1 MKMTINNNI
10 KLGVINMIEK
20 LMKKEY
26 LNLALP
32 SGFECVV
39 GVLITMT
46 DTFMISQFG
55 SGIIASVGAM
65 GTVIDF
71 MYLVLQSINVSN
83 NVLVARLLG
92 KNDKEQAKITVG
104 TALIIAIICSL
115 ICIILTL
122 SISKFIPKLFL
133 VNKIGLVY
141 LYIRL
146 IGVIPNTILTILS
159 GYQRTLGNSKRMLNI
174 RIFCFFINAILDFI
188 FIKVGFKIMG
198 VAISTVLVEIINM
211 IVLIYYSK
219 KIVKFRFV
227 KSIAKEEF
235 SLIRYNVYERIFKR
249 GSNFI
254 LNIIMSR
261 IGTFQYAAHIIVMQF
276 LDLINNFLHG
286 TGIGTQTMIA
296 TSIGSNDNEKIN
308 KTTKIINNINKKI
321 VYVTTSIIGIAML
334 ISLQFFLIEIE
345 SLIIGY
351 KLLLFV
357 IVDCVLSGFYHYY
370 SSILRAMKEFKYIS
384 KLSLFI
390 SGGLKLVLAYL
401 LSKICGIYGVWICF
415 IISDLTMNMLLNKKI
430 DKLQLNS

>member
-1 MKMTINNNI
+1 
-10 KLGVINMIEK
+10 
-20 LMKKEY
+20 MKKKY
-26 LNLALP
+26 LDLALP
-32 SGFECVV
+32 SGFECIV

-46 DTFMISQFG
+46 DAFMISQFG
-55 SGIIASVGAM
+55 SEIIASVGAM

-71 MYLVLQSINVSN
+71 MYLVLQSVNVSN
-83 NVLVARLLG
+83 NVIVARLLG
-92 KNDKEQAKITVG
+92 KNDKDQAKSTVG

-122 SISKFIPKLFL
+122 SISKFIPKMFL

-146 IGVIPNTILTILS
+146 IGVIPNTILTILG
-159 GYQRTLGNSKRMLNI
+159 GYQRTLGNSRRMLNI
-174 RIFCFFINAILDFI
+174 RILCFFINAILDFI
-188 FIKVGFKIMG
+188 FIKLGFGITG
-198 VAISTVLVEIINM
+198 VAISTVLAEIINM
-211 IVLIYYSK
+211 IVLIYFSK
-219 KIVKFRFV
+219 KLVKIKFEM
-227 KSIAKEEF
+227 SIAKEEF
-235 SLIRYNVYERIFKR
+235 DLIRYNIYERIFKR

-254 LNIIMSR
+254 LNVIISR
-261 IGTFQYAAHIIVMQF
+261 IGALQYAAHIIVMQF

-286 TGIGTQTMIA
+286 TGIGTQTIIA

-308 KTTKIINNINKKI
+308 QTTKIISSLNKKI

-334 ISLQFFLIEIE
+334 ISLPYFLIEKE

-357 IVDCVLSGFYHYY
+357 ILDCILSGFYHYY

-390 SGGLKLVLAYL
+390 SGGLRLVLAYL

-415 IISDLTMNMLLNKKI
+415 IISDSIMNILLNKKI
-430 DKLQLNS
+430 KETQF

>member
-1 MKMTINNNI
+1 
-10 KLGVINMIEK
+10 
-20 LMKKEY
+20 MKKKY
-26 LNLALP
+26 LDLALP
-32 SGFECVV
+32 SGFECIV

-55 SGIIASVGAM
+55 SEIIASVGAM

-83 NVLVARLLG
+83 NVIVARLLG
-92 KNDKEQAKITVG
+92 KNDKEQVKLTVG

-115 ICIILTL
+115 ICIILIL
-122 SISKFIPKLFL
+122 SISKFIPRMFL
-133 VNKIGLVY
+133 VDRIGLVY

-174 RIFCFFINAILDFI
+174 RIICFFINAILDFT
-188 FIKVGFKIMG
+188 FIKFGFGITG
-198 VAISTVLVEIINM
+198 VALSTVLIEVINM
-211 IVLIYYSK
+211 IILVYYSK
-219 KIVKFRFV
+219 TLVKIKFI

-235 SLIRYNVYERIFKR
+235 HLIRYNVYERIFKR

-261 IGTFQYAAHIIVMQF
+261 IGSLQYAAHIIVMQF

-286 TGIGTQTMIA
+286 IGIGTQTMIA
-296 TSIGSNDNEKIN
+296 TSIGGNDNEKIN
-308 KTTKIINNINKKI
+308 NTTKIITDLNKKI
-321 VYVTTSIIGIAML
+321 VYITTTIIGIAML
-334 ISLQFFLIEIE
+334 ISLPCFLIEKE
-345 SLIIGY
+345 SLMIGY

-357 IVDCVLSGFYHYY
+357 IIDCILSGFYHYY

-390 SGGLKLVLAYL
+390 SGGLRLVLAYL

-415 IISDLTMNMLLNKKI
+415 VISDLIMNMLLNKKI
-430 DKLQLNS
+430 TEVQF

>member
-1 MKMTINNNI
+1 MD
-10 KLGVINMIEK
+10 EK
-20 LMKKEY
+20 KY
-26 LNLALP
+26 LDLALP
-32 SGFECVV
+32 SGFECIV

-55 SGIIASVGAM
+55 SEIIASVGAM

-83 NVLVARLLG
+83 NVIVARLLG
-92 KNDKEQAKITVG
+92 RNNKAQAKITVG

-122 SISKFIPKLFL
+122 SISKFIPRMFL
-133 VNKIGLVY
+133 VNDIGLVY

-174 RIFCFFINAILDFI
+174 RILCFFINAVLDFT
-188 FIKVGFKIMG
+188 FIKLGFGITG
-198 VAISTVLVEIINM
+198 VALSTILVEIINM
-211 IVLIYYSK
+211 IVLVYYSK
-219 KIVKFRFV
+219 KLVKIKFV

-261 IGTFQYAAHIIVMQF
+261 IGALQYAAHIIVMQF

-296 TSIGSNDNEKIN
+296 TSIGSNDNEKN
-308 KTTKIINNINKKI
+308 NNTTKIINSLNKKI
-321 VYVTTSIIGIAML
+321 VYITTVIIGTAML
-334 ISLQFFLIEIE
+334 ISLPYFLIEKE

-357 IVDCVLSGFYHYY
+357 ILDCILSGFYHYY

-384 KLSLFI
+384 KLSLCI
-390 SGGLKLVLAYL
+390 SGGLRLVLAYL

-415 IISDLTMNMLLNKKI
+415 IISDLIMNILLNKKI
-430 DKLQLNS
+430 TEVRS

>member
-1 MKMTINNNI
+1 MY
-10 KLGVINMIEK
+10 EK
-20 LMKKEY
+20 KY
-26 LNLALP
+26 LDLALP
-32 SGFECVV
+32 SGFECIV

-46 DTFMISQFG
+46 DTFMISRFG
-55 SGIIASVGAM
+55 SEIIASVGAM

-83 NVLVARLLG
+83 NVIVARLLG
-92 KNDKEQAKITVG
+92 RNNKAQAKITVG

-122 SISKFIPKLFL
+122 SISKFIPRMFL
-133 VNKIGLVY
+133 VNDIGLVY

-159 GYQRTLGNSKRMLNI
+159 GYQRTLGKSKRMLNI
-174 RIFCFFINAILDFI
+174 RMLCFFLNAVLDFT
-188 FIKVGFKIMG
+188 FIKLGFGITG
-198 VAISTVLVEIINM
+198 VALSTILVEIINM
-211 IVLIYYSK
+211 VVLVYYSK
-219 KIVKFRFV
+219 KLVKIKFV

-235 SLIRYNVYERIFKR
+235 SLIQYNIYERIFKR
-249 GSNFI
+249 GSNFL

-261 IGTFQYAAHIIVMQF
+261 IGALQYAAHIIVMQF

-296 TSIGSNDNEKIN
+296 TAIGSNNNEKIN
-308 KTTKIINNINKKI
+308 NTTKIINSLNKKI
-321 VYVTTSIIGIAML
+321 VYITTVIIGIAML
-334 ISLQFFLIEIE
+334 ISLPYFLVEKE

-357 IVDCVLSGFYHYY
+357 ILDCILSGFYHYY

-384 KLSLFI
+384 KLSLCI
-390 SGGLKLVLAYL
+390 SGGLRLILAYL

-415 IISDLTMNMLLNKKI
+415 IISDLIMNILLNKKI
-430 DKLQLNS
+430 IEVQI

>member
-1 MKMTINNNI
+1 
-10 KLGVINMIEK
+10 
-20 LMKKEY
+20 MKKKY

-32 SGFECVV
+32 SGFECIV

-55 SGIIASVGAM
+55 SKVIASVGAM

-71 MYLVLQSINVSN
+71 MYLILQSVNVSN
-83 NVLVARLLG
+83 NVIVARLLG

-104 TALIIAIICSL
+104 TALIIAIVCSL

-122 SISKFIPKLFL
+122 SISRFIPKMFL
-133 VNKIGLVY
+133 VDKIGIVY

-174 RIFCFFINAILDFI
+174 RILCFFINAILDFI
-188 FIKVGFKIMG
+188 FIKLGFGITG
-198 VAISTVLVEIINM
+198 VAISTVFVEIINM
-211 IVLIYYSK
+211 ILLIYYSK
-219 KIVKFRFV
+219 QLVKIRFI

-235 SLIRYNVYERIFKR
+235 SLIRYNIYERIFKR

-254 LNIIMSR
+254 LNVIMSR
-261 IGTFQYAAHIIVMQF
+261 IGELQYAAHIIVMQF

-286 TGIGTQTMIA
+286 TGIGTQTIIA
-296 TSIGSNDNEKIN
+296 TSIGSNDNEKLN
-308 KTTKIINNINKKI
+308 KTTKIINSLNKKI
-321 VYVTTSIIGIAML
+321 IYVTTLIIGVAML
-334 ISLQFFLIEIE
+334 IFLPYFLIEKE

-357 IVDCVLSGFYHYY
+357 ILDCILSGFYHYY

-390 SGGLKLVLAYL
+390 SGGLRLVLAYL
-401 LSKICGIYGVWICF
+401 LSKMCGIYGVWICF
-415 IISDLTMNMLLNKKI
+415 IISDLIMNILLNKKI
-430 DKLQLNS
+430 EEVQL

>member
-1 MKMTINNNI
+1 MY
-10 KLGVINMIEK
+10 EK
-20 LMKKEY
+20 KY
-26 LNLALP
+26 LDLALP
-32 SGFECVV
+32 SGFECIV

-46 DTFMISQFG
+46 DTFMISRFG
-55 SGIIASVGAM
+55 SEIIASVGAM

-83 NVLVARLLG
+83 NVIVARLLG
-92 KNDKEQAKITVG
+92 RNNKAQAKITVG

-122 SISKFIPKLFL
+122 SISKFIPRMFL
-133 VNKIGLVY
+133 VNGIGLVY

-159 GYQRTLGNSKRMLNI
+159 GYQRTLGKSKRMLNI
-174 RIFCFFINAILDFI
+174 RMLCFFLNAVLDFT
-188 FIKVGFKIMG
+188 FIKLGFGITG
-198 VAISTVLVEIINM
+198 VALSTILVEIINM
-211 IVLIYYSK
+211 VVLVYYSK
-219 KIVKFRFV
+219 KLVKIKFV

-235 SLIRYNVYERIFKR
+235 SLIQYNIYERIFKR
-249 GSNFI
+249 GSNFL

-261 IGTFQYAAHIIVMQF
+261 IGALQYAAHIIVMQF

-296 TSIGSNDNEKIN
+296 TAIGSNNNEKIN
-308 KTTKIINNINKKI
+308 NTTKIINSLNKKI
-321 VYVTTSIIGIAML
+321 VYITTVIIGIAML
-334 ISLQFFLIEIE
+334 ISLPYFLVEKE

-357 IVDCVLSGFYHYY
+357 ILDCILSGFYHYY

-384 KLSLFI
+384 KLSLCI
-390 SGGLKLVLAYL
+390 SGGLKLILAYL

-415 IISDLTMNMLLNKKI
+415 IISDLIMNILLNKKI
-430 DKLQLNS
+430 TQIRFY

>member
-1 MKMTINNNI
+1 
-10 KLGVINMIEK
+10 
-20 LMKKEY
+20 MKKKY
-26 LNLALP
+26 LDLALP
-32 SGFECVV
+32 SGFECIV

-46 DTFMISQFG
+46 DAFMISQFG
-55 SGIIASVGAM
+55 SEIIASVGAM

-71 MYLVLQSINVSN
+71 MYLVLQSVNVSN
-83 NVLVARLLG
+83 NVIVARLLG
-92 KNDKEQAKITVG
+92 KNDKDQAKITVG

-122 SISKFIPKLFL
+122 SISKFIPKMFL

-146 IGVIPNTILTILS
+146 IGVIPNTILTILG
-159 GYQRTLGNSKRMLNI
+159 GYQRTLGNSRRMLNI
-174 RIFCFFINAILDFI
+174 RILCFFINAILDFI
-188 FIKVGFKIMG
+188 FIKLGFGITG
-198 VAISTVLVEIINM
+198 VAISTVLAEIINM
-211 IVLIYYSK
+211 IVLIYFSK
-219 KIVKFRFV
+219 KLVKIKFE

-235 SLIRYNVYERIFKR
+235 DLIRYNIYERIFKR

-254 LNIIMSR
+254 LNVIISR
-261 IGTFQYAAHIIVMQF
+261 IGALQYAAHIIVMQF

-286 TGIGTQTMIA
+286 TGIGTQTIIA

-308 KTTKIINNINKKI
+308 QTTKIISSLNKKI
-321 VYVTTSIIGIAML
+321 AYVTTSIIGIAML
-334 ISLQFFLIEIE
+334 ISLPYFLIEKE

-357 IVDCVLSGFYHYY
+357 ILDCILSGFYHYY

-390 SGGLKLVLAYL
+390 SGGLRLVLAYL

-415 IISDLTMNMLLNKKI
+415 IISDSIMNILLNKKI
-430 DKLQLNS
+430 KETQF

>member
-1 MKMTINNNI
+1 MY
-10 KLGVINMIEK
+10 EK
-20 LMKKEY
+20 KY
-26 LNLALP
+26 LDLALP
-32 SGFECVV
+32 SGFECIV

-46 DTFMISQFG
+46 DTFMISRFG
-55 SGIIASVGAM
+55 SEIIASVGAM

-83 NVLVARLLG
+83 NVIVARLLG
-92 KNDKEQAKITVG
+92 RNNKAQAKITVG

-122 SISKFIPKLFL
+122 SISKFIPRMFL
-133 VNKIGLVY
+133 VNDIGLVY

-159 GYQRTLGNSKRMLNI
+159 GYQRTLGKSKRMLNI
-174 RIFCFFINAILDFI
+174 RMLCFFLNAVLDFT
-188 FIKVGFKIMG
+188 FIKLEFGITG
-198 VAISTVLVEIINM
+198 VALSTILVEIINM
-211 IVLIYYSK
+211 VVLVYYSK
-219 KIVKFRFV
+219 KLVKIKFV
-227 KSIAKEEF
+227 KSIAKEEI
-235 SLIRYNVYERIFKR
+235 SLIQYNIYERIFKR
-249 GSNFI
+249 GSNFL

-261 IGTFQYAAHIIVMQF
+261 IGALQYAAHIIVMQF

-296 TSIGSNDNEKIN
+296 TAIGSNNNEKIN
-308 KTTKIINNINKKI
+308 NTTKIINSLNKKI
-321 VYVTTSIIGIAML
+321 VYITTVIIGIAML
-334 ISLQFFLIEIE
+334 ISLPYFLVEKE

-357 IVDCVLSGFYHYY
+357 ILDCILSGFYHYY

-384 KLSLFI
+384 KLSLCI
-390 SGGLKLVLAYL
+390 SGGLRLILAYL

-415 IISDLTMNMLLNKKI
+415 IISDLIMNILLNKKI
-430 DKLQLNS
+430 TQIRFY

>member
-1 MKMTINNNI
+1 MY
-10 KLGVINMIEK
+10 EK
-20 LMKKEY
+20 KY
-26 LNLALP
+26 LDLALP
-32 SGFECVV
+32 SGFECIV

-46 DTFMISQFG
+46 DTFMISRFG
-55 SGIIASVGAM
+55 SEIIASVGAM

-83 NVLVARLLG
+83 NVIVARLLG
-92 KNDKEQAKITVG
+92 RNNKEQAKITVG

-122 SISKFIPKLFL
+122 SISKFIPRMFL
-133 VNKIGLVY
+133 VNDIGLVY

-174 RIFCFFINAILDFI
+174 RMLCFFINAVLDFT
-188 FIKVGFKIMG
+188 FIKLGFGITG
-198 VAISTVLVEIINM
+198 VALSTILVEIINM
-211 IVLIYYSK
+211 VVLVYYSK
-219 KIVKFRFV
+219 KLVKIKFV
-227 KSIAKEEF
+227 KNIAKEEF
-235 SLIRYNVYERIFKR
+235 SLIQYNIYERIFKR

-261 IGTFQYAAHIIVMQF
+261 IGALQYAAHIIVMQF

-296 TSIGSNDNEKIN
+296 TAIGSNNNEKIN
-308 KTTKIINNINKKI
+308 NTTKIINSLNKKI
-321 VYVTTSIIGIAML
+321 VYITTVIIGIAML
-334 ISLQFFLIEIE
+334 ISLPYFLIEKE

-357 IVDCVLSGFYHYY
+357 ILDCILSGFYHHY

-384 KLSLFI
+384 KLSLCI
-390 SGGLKLVLAYL
+390 SGGLRLILAYL

-415 IISDLTMNMLLNKKI
+415 IISDLIMNILLNKKI
-430 DKLQLNS
+430 T

>member
-1 MKMTINNNI
+1 
-10 KLGVINMIEK
+10 
-20 LMKKEY
+20 MKKKY
-26 LNLALP
+26 LDLALP
-32 SGFECVV
+32 SGFECIV

-46 DTFMISQFG
+46 DAFMISQFG
-55 SGIIASVGAM
+55 SEIIASVGAM

-71 MYLVLQSINVSN
+71 MYLVLQSVNVSN
-83 NVLVARLLG
+83 NVIVARLLG
-92 KNDKEQAKITVG
+92 KNDKDQAKITVG

-122 SISKFIPKLFL
+122 SISKFIPKMFL

-146 IGVIPNTILTILS
+146 IGVIPNTILTILG
-159 GYQRTLGNSKRMLNI
+159 GYQRTLGNSRRMLNI
-174 RIFCFFINAILDFI
+174 RILCFFINAILDFI
-188 FIKVGFKIMG
+188 FIKLGFGITG
-198 VAISTVLVEIINM
+198 VAISTVLAEIINM
-211 IVLIYYSK
+211 IVLIYFSK
-219 KIVKFRFV
+219 KLVKIKFE

-235 SLIRYNVYERIFKR
+235 DLIRYNIYERIFKR

-254 LNIIMSR
+254 LNVIISR
-261 IGTFQYAAHIIVMQF
+261 IGALQYAAHIIVMQF

-286 TGIGTQTMIA
+286 TGIGTQTIIA

-308 KTTKIINNINKKI
+308 QTTKIISSLNKKI

-334 ISLQFFLIEIE
+334 ISLPHFLIEKE

-357 IVDCVLSGFYHYY
+357 ILDCILSGFYHYY

-390 SGGLKLVLAYL
+390 SGGLRLVLAYL
-401 LSKICGIYGVWICF
+401 LSEICGIYGVWICF
-415 IISDLTMNMLLNKKI
+415 IISDSIMNILLNKKI
-430 DKLQLNS
+430 KETQF

>member
-1 MKMTINNNI
+1 
-10 KLGVINMIEK
+10 
-20 LMKKEY
+20 MKKKY

-32 SGFECVV
+32 SGFECIV

-55 SGIIASVGAM
+55 SEIIASVGAM

-83 NVLVARLLG
+83 NVIVARLLG
-92 KNDKEQAKITVG
+92 KNDKDQAKNAVG
-104 TALIIAIICSL
+104 TALIIAVICSL

-122 SISKFIPKLFL
+122 SISKFIPKMFL
-133 VNKIGLVY
+133 VNEIGLVY

-146 IGVIPNTILTILS
+146 IGVMPNTILTILG
-159 GYQRTLGNSKRMLNI
+159 GYQRTLGNSKRMFNI
-174 RIFCFFINAILDFI
+174 RMLCFFINVILDFI
-188 FIKVGFKIMG
+188 FVKLGFGITG

-211 IVLIYYSK
+211 VVLIYYSK
-219 KIVKFRFV
+219 RLVKIKFV

-235 SLIRYNVYERIFKR
+235 DLIRYNIYERIFKR

-254 LNIIMSR
+254 LNVIMSR
-261 IGTFQYAAHIIVMQF
+261 IGTLQYAAHIIVMQF
-276 LDLINNFLHG
+276 LDLMNNFLHG
-286 TGIGTQTMIA
+286 TGIGTQTIIA
-296 TSIGSNDNEKIN
+296 TSIGSNDNEKLN
-308 KTTKIINNINKKI
+308 QTTKIINSLNKKI
-321 VYVTTSIIGIAML
+321 IYVTTLIIGVAML
-334 ISLQFFLIEIE
+334 IFLPYFLIEKE

-357 IVDCVLSGFYHYY
+357 ILDCILSGFYHYY

-390 SGGLKLVLAYL
+390 SGGLRLVLAYL
-401 LSKICGIYGVWICF
+401 LSKMCGIYGVWICF
-415 IISDLTMNMLLNKKI
+415 IISDLIMNILLNKKI
-430 DKLQLNS
+430 EEVQL

>member
-1 MKMTINNNI
+1 
-10 KLGVINMIEK
+10 
-20 LMKKEY
+20 MKKKY
-26 LNLALP
+26 LDLALP
-32 SGFECVV
+32 SGFECIV

-46 DTFMISQFG
+46 DAFMISQFG
-55 SGIIASVGAM
+55 SEIIASVGAM

-71 MYLVLQSINVSN
+71 MYLVLQSVNVSN
-83 NVLVARLLG
+83 NVIVARLLG
-92 KNDKEQAKITVG
+92 KNDKDQAKITVG

-122 SISKFIPKLFL
+122 SISKFIPKMFL

-146 IGVIPNTILTILS
+146 IGVIPNTILTILG
-159 GYQRTLGNSKRMLNI
+159 GYQRTLGNSRRMLNI
-174 RIFCFFINAILDFI
+174 RILCFFINAILDFI
-188 FIKVGFKIMG
+188 FIKLGFGITG
-198 VAISTVLVEIINM
+198 VAISTVLAEIINM
-211 IVLIYYSK
+211 IVLIYFSK
-219 KIVKFRFV
+219 KLVKIKFEM
-227 KSIAKEEF
+227 SIAKEEF
-235 SLIRYNVYERIFKR
+235 DLIRYNIYERIFKR

-254 LNIIMSR
+254 LNVIISR
-261 IGTFQYAAHIIVMQF
+261 IGALQYAAHIIVMQF

-286 TGIGTQTMIA
+286 TGIGTQTIIA
-296 TSIGSNDNEKIN
+296 TSIGSDDNEKIN
-308 KTTKIINNINKKI
+308 QTTKIISSLNKKI

-334 ISLQFFLIEIE
+334 ISLPYFLIEKE

-357 IVDCVLSGFYHYY
+357 ILDCILSGFYHYY

-390 SGGLKLVLAYL
+390 SGGLRLVLAYL

-415 IISDLTMNMLLNKKI
+415 IISDSIMNILLNKKI
-430 DKLQLNS
+430 KETQF

>member
-1 MKMTINNNI
+1 MY
-10 KLGVINMIEK
+10 EK
-20 LMKKEY
+20 KY
-26 LNLALP
+26 LDLALP
-32 SGFECVV
+32 SGFECIV

-46 DTFMISQFG
+46 DTFMISRFG
-55 SGIIASVGAM
+55 SEIIASVGAM

-83 NVLVARLLG
+83 NVIVARLLG
-92 KNDKEQAKITVG
+92 RNNKAQAKITVG

-122 SISKFIPKLFL
+122 SISKFIPRMFL
-133 VNKIGLVY
+133 VNDIGLVY

-159 GYQRTLGNSKRMLNI
+159 GYQRTLGKSKRMLNI
-174 RIFCFFINAILDFI
+174 RMLCFFLNAVLDFT
-188 FIKVGFKIMG
+188 FIKLGFGITG
-198 VAISTVLVEIINM
+198 VALSTILVEIINM
-211 IVLIYYSK
+211 VVLVYYSK
-219 KIVKFRFV
+219 KLVKIKFV

-235 SLIRYNVYERIFKR
+235 SLIQYNIYERIFKR
-249 GSNFI
+249 GSNFL

-261 IGTFQYAAHIIVMQF
+261 IGALQYAAHIIVMQF

-296 TSIGSNDNEKIN
+296 TAIGSNNNEKIN
-308 KTTKIINNINKKI
+308 NTTKIINSLNKKI
-321 VYVTTSIIGIAML
+321 VYITTVIIGIAML
-334 ISLQFFLIEIE
+334 ISLPYFLVEKE

-357 IVDCVLSGFYHYY
+357 ILDCILSGFYHYY

-384 KLSLFI
+384 KLSLCI
-390 SGGLKLVLAYL
+390 SGGLRLILAYL
-401 LSKICGIYGVWICF
+401 LSKICAIYGVWICF
-415 IISDLTMNMLLNKKI
+415 IISDLIMNILLNKKI
-430 DKLQLNS
+430 TQIRFY

>member
-1 MKMTINNNI
+1 
-10 KLGVINMIEK
+10 
-20 LMKKEY
+20 MKKKY

-32 SGFECVV
+32 SGFECIV

-55 SGIIASVGAM
+55 SKVIASVGAM

-71 MYLVLQSINVSN
+71 MYLILQSVNVSN
-83 NVLVARLLG
+83 NVIVARLLG

-104 TALIIAIICSL
+104 TALIISIVCSL

-122 SISKFIPKLFL
+122 SISRFIPKMFL
-133 VNKIGLVY
+133 VDKIGLVY

-174 RIFCFFINAILDFI
+174 RILCFFINAILDFI
-188 FIKVGFKIMG
+188 FIKLGFGITG
-198 VAISTVLVEIINM
+198 VAISTVFVEIINM
-211 IVLIYYSK
+211 ILLIYYSK
-219 KIVKFRFV
+219 QLVKIRFI

-235 SLIRYNVYERIFKR
+235 SLIRYNIYERIFKR

-254 LNIIMSR
+254 LNVIMSR
-261 IGTFQYAAHIIVMQF
+261 IGELQYAAHIIVMQF

-286 TGIGTQTMIA
+286 TGIGTQTIIA
-296 TSIGSNDNEKIN
+296 TSIGSNDNEKLN
-308 KTTKIINNINKKI
+308 QTTKIINSLNKKI
-321 VYVTTSIIGIAML
+321 IYVTTLIIGVAML
-334 ISLQFFLIEIE
+334 IFLPYFLIEKE

-357 IVDCVLSGFYHYY
+357 ILDCILSGFYHYY

-390 SGGLKLVLAYL
+390 SGGLRLVLAYL
-401 LSKICGIYGVWICF
+401 LSKMCGIYGVWICF
-415 IISDLTMNMLLNKKI
+415 IISDLIMNILLNKKI
-430 DKLQLNS
+430 EEVQL

>member
-1 MKMTINNNI
+1 
-10 KLGVINMIEK
+10 
-20 LMKKEY
+20 MKKKY

-32 SGFECVV
+32 SGFECIV

-55 SGIIASVGAM
+55 SKVIASVGAM

-71 MYLVLQSINVSN
+71 MYLILQSVNVSN
-83 NVLVARLLG
+83 NVIVARLLG

-104 TALIIAIICSL
+104 TALIIAIVCSL

-122 SISKFIPKLFL
+122 SISRFIPKMFL
-133 VNKIGLVY
+133 VDKIGLVY

-174 RIFCFFINAILDFI
+174 RILCFFINAILDFI
-188 FIKVGFKIMG
+188 FIKLGFGITG
-198 VAISTVLVEIINM
+198 VAISTVFVEIINM
-211 IVLIYYSK
+211 ILLIYYSK
-219 KIVKFRFV
+219 QLVKIRFI

-235 SLIRYNVYERIFKR
+235 SLIRYNIYERIFKR

-254 LNIIMSR
+254 LNVIMSR
-261 IGTFQYAAHIIVMQF
+261 IGELQYAAHIIVMQF

-286 TGIGTQTMIA
+286 TGIGTQTIIA
-296 TSIGSNDNEKIN
+296 TSIGSNDNEKLN
-308 KTTKIINNINKKI
+308 QTTKIINSLNKKI
-321 VYVTTSIIGIAML
+321 IYVTTLIIGVAML
-334 ISLQFFLIEIE
+334 IFLPYFLIEKE

-357 IVDCVLSGFYHYY
+357 ILDCILIGFYHYY

-390 SGGLKLVLAYL
+390 SGGLRLVLAYL
-401 LSKICGIYGVWICF
+401 LSKMCGIYGVWICF
-415 IISDLTMNMLLNKKI
+415 IISDLIMNILLNKKI
-430 DKLQLNS
+430 EEVQL

>member
-1 MKMTINNNI
+1 MY
-10 KLGVINMIEK
+10 EK
-20 LMKKEY
+20 KY
-26 LNLALP
+26 LDLALP
-32 SGFECVV
+32 SGFECIV

-46 DTFMISQFG
+46 DTFMISRFG
-55 SGIIASVGAM
+55 SEIIASVGAM

-83 NVLVARLLG
+83 NVIVARLLG
-92 KNDKEQAKITVG
+92 RNNKAQAKITVG

-122 SISKFIPKLFL
+122 SISKFIPRMFL
-133 VNKIGLVY
+133 VNDIGLVY

-159 GYQRTLGNSKRMLNI
+159 GYQRTLGKSKRMLNI
-174 RIFCFFINAILDFI
+174 RMLCFFLNAVLDFT
-188 FIKVGFKIMG
+188 FIKLGFGITG
-198 VAISTVLVEIINM
+198 VALSTILVEIINM
-211 IVLIYYSK
+211 VVLVYYSK
-219 KIVKFRFV
+219 KLVKIKFV

-235 SLIRYNVYERIFKR
+235 SLIQYNIYERIFKR
-249 GSNFI
+249 GSNFL

-261 IGTFQYAAHIIVMQF
+261 IGALQYAAHIIVKQF

-296 TSIGSNDNEKIN
+296 TAIGSNNNEKIN
-308 KTTKIINNINKKI
+308 NTTKIINSLNKKI
-321 VYVTTSIIGIAML
+321 VYITTVIIGIAML
-334 ISLQFFLIEIE
+334 ISLPYFLVEKE

-357 IVDCVLSGFYHYY
+357 ILDCILSGFYHYY

-384 KLSLFI
+384 KLSLCI
-390 SGGLKLVLAYL
+390 SGGLKLILAYL

-415 IISDLTMNMLLNKKI
+415 IISDLIMNILLNKKI
-430 DKLQLNS
+430 TQIRFY

>member
-1 MKMTINNNI
+1 
-10 KLGVINMIEK
+10 
-20 LMKKEY
+20 MKKKY
-26 LNLALP
+26 LDLALP
-32 SGFECVV
+32 SGFECIV

-46 DTFMISQFG
+46 DAFMISQFG
-55 SGIIASVGAM
+55 SEIIASVGAM

-71 MYLVLQSINVSN
+71 MYLVLQSVNVSN
-83 NVLVARLLG
+83 NVIVARLLG
-92 KNDKEQAKITVG
+92 KNDKDQAKITVG

-122 SISKFIPKLFL
+122 SISKFIPKMFL

-141 LYIRL
+141 LYTRL
-146 IGVIPNTILTILS
+146 IGVIPNTILTILG
-159 GYQRTLGNSKRMLNI
+159 GYQRTLGNSRRMLNI
-174 RIFCFFINAILDFI
+174 RILCFFINAILDFI
-188 FIKVGFKIMG
+188 FIKLGFGIAG
-198 VAISTVLVEIINM
+198 VAISTVLAEITNM
-211 IVLIYYSK
+211 IVLIYFSK
-219 KIVKFRFV
+219 KLVKIKFE

-235 SLIRYNVYERIFKR
+235 DLIRYNIYERIFKR

-254 LNIIMSR
+254 LNVIISR
-261 IGTFQYAAHIIVMQF
+261 IGELQYAAHIIVMQF

-286 TGIGTQTMIA
+286 TGIGTQTIIA

-308 KTTKIINNINKKI
+308 QTTKIISSLNKKI

-334 ISLQFFLIEIE
+334 ISLPYFLIEKE

-357 IVDCVLSGFYHYY
+357 ILDCILSGFYHYY

-390 SGGLKLVLAYL
+390 SGGLRLVLAYL

-415 IISDLTMNMLLNKKI
+415 IISDSIMNILLNKKI
-430 DKLQLNS
+430 KETQF

>member
-1 MKMTINNNI
+1 MY
-10 KLGVINMIEK
+10 EK
-20 LMKKEY
+20 KY
-26 LNLALP
+26 LDLALP
-32 SGFECVV
+32 SGFECIV

-46 DTFMISQFG
+46 DTFMISRFG
-55 SGIIASVGAM
+55 SEIIASVGAM

-83 NVLVARLLG
+83 NVIVARLLG
-92 KNDKEQAKITVG
+92 GNNKTQAKTTVG
-104 TALIIAIICSL
+104 TALIVAIICSL

-122 SISKFIPKLFL
+122 SISKFIPRMFL
-133 VNKIGLVY
+133 VNDIGLVY

-159 GYQRTLGNSKRMLNI
+159 GYQRTLGKSKRMLNI
-174 RIFCFFINAILDFI
+174 RMLCFFLNAVLDFT
-188 FIKVGFKIMG
+188 FIKLGFGITG
-198 VAISTVLVEIINM
+198 VALSTILVEIINM
-211 IVLIYYSK
+211 VVLVYYSK
-219 KIVKFRFV
+219 KLVKIKFV

-235 SLIRYNVYERIFKR
+235 SLIQYNIYERIFKR
-249 GSNFI
+249 GSNFL

-261 IGTFQYAAHIIVMQF
+261 IGALQYAAHIIVMQF

-296 TSIGSNDNEKIN
+296 TAIGSNNNEKIN
-308 KTTKIINNINKKI
+308 NTTKIINSLNKKI
-321 VYVTTSIIGIAML
+321 VYITTVIIGIAML
-334 ISLQFFLIEIE
+334 ISLPYFLVEKE

-357 IVDCVLSGFYHYY
+357 ILDCILSGFYHYY

-384 KLSLFI
+384 KLSLCI
-390 SGGLKLVLAYL
+390 SGGLRLILAYL

-415 IISDLTMNMLLNKKI
+415 IISDLIMNILLNKKI
-430 DKLQLNS
+430 TQIRFY